1 MNPAPGKS
9 GRLIQH
15 PIFAPAHRIATT
27 ASEHRPPQTPI
38 ALHKEHQPFLRMST
52 TGTPSGANKPSM
64 YEVVMAQFERAAD
77 TMQLDPGIRKIL
89 AKTNSEIVVHFPVK
103 LDDGTI
109 EVFTGYRVQHNNALG
124 PYKGGL
130 RYHATVDLDS
140 ARALAI
146 WMTWKT
152 ALAGLPFGGAKGGV
166 AINPKLYSQG
176 ELERITR
183 RFTYALGDNIGPDL
197 DIPAPDV
204 NTNPQIMAWIADTY
218 SSTKSP
224 ATRFSNLH
232 VVTGKP
238 LGAGGLEGRDR
249 ATGFGVVA
257 TLKAWAQRRGKSL
270 KGMTFI
276 VQGFGNVGYWTAHF
290 LVAEGAVMVGVQDAT
305 ATYHEKNGIDP
316 EALNDHSAANGRNIA
331 DFPGAASCDP
341 AKFFGIACDIVVPAA
356 LGNQITAAN
365 AGDIKAQ
372 VVAEG
377 ANGPTDTAGE
387 EILRK
392 NGIDIIPDI
401 LCNSGGVI
409 GSYYEW
415 LQNKRSEIW
424 KIDDVLRMIQ
434 DKVDTAFNNVVD
446 TAEEF
451 KTDWRTSAYIV
462 SLRRLEKTYKERGI
476 FP

>member
-1 MNPAPGKS
+1 MRKQG
-9 GRLIQH
+9 
-15 PIFAPAHRIATT
+15 
-27 ASEHRPPQTPI
+27 
-38 ALHKEHQPFLRMST
+38 
-52 TGTPSGANKPSM
+52 M
-64 YEVVMAQFERAAD
+64 YDVVMEQFAHAAD
-77 TMQLDPGIRKIL
+77 LMDLDPGVRKIL
-89 AKTNSEIVVHFPVK
+89 MTTNTEIVVHFPVR
-103 LDDGTI
+103 LDSGKI

-130 RYHATVDLDS
+130 RFHNTLDIDS

-166 AINPKLYSQG
+166 QIDPKQYSQG

-204 NTNPQIMAWIADTY
+204 NTNAQIMAWIADTF

-224 ATRFSNLH
+224 STRFSNLH

-249 ATGFGVVA
+249 ATGFGVVSN
-257 TLKAWAQRRGKSL
+257 LKSWASRHNENL
-270 KGMTFI
+270 KGMRFI

-290 LVAEGAVMVGVQDAT
+290 LLKEGATLIAVQDAS
-305 ATYHEKNGIDP
+305 ATLHDPKGIDP
-316 EALNDHSAANGRNIA
+316 EALLAHSDANGRNIKGYK
-331 DFPGAASCDP
+331 GAKEMEPKD
-341 AKFFGIACDIVVPAA
+341 FFGLDCDIVVPAA
-356 LGNQITAAN
+356 LGNQITGEN
-365 AGDIKAQ
+365 AGSIKAK

-377 ANGPTDTAGE
+377 ANGPTNIAGE
-387 EILRK
+387 EILQK
-392 NGIDIIPDI
+392 NRVAIIPDI

-424 KIDDVLRMIQ
+424 KIEEVLTLIH
-434 DKVDTAFNNVVD
+434 DKIDTSFAKVLAVS
-446 TAEEF
+446 AEF
-451 KTDWRTSAYIV
+451 KVDWRTSAYIV
-462 SLRRLEKTYKERGI
+462 ALRRLEKTYKERGI